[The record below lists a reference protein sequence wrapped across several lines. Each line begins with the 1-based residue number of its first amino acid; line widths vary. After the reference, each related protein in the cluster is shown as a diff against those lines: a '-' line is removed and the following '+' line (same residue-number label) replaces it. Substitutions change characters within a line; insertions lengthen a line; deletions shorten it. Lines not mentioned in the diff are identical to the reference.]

1 MKYIISILIIITFIS
16 SSNSNEINFKINKPY
31 EVFISKEKLSE
42 NLNFYRDNFSSFSFC
57 LKNSDDA
64 DNDLISIKNLNKKNH
79 IKKVFNKTFTD
90 WDVMDEHADAM
101 NDFALIVC
109 KVMINVNRD
118 DKIELL
124 NFIIELS
131 KLENFYSISPEWIED
146 HSGPYWYARNLPPFL
161 FAWSFVRDLA
171 NNDQQEYMHEWIK
184 KLYDN
189 LNNDDGCK
197 LMMNNSCFG
206 NHTYNVTNSLITM
219 SILLNDNKR
228 FEHSVNRFFTVLN
241 KNITKDGLFLFELKR
256 QHCSSH
262 YHIHS
267 LNPIFAILQNLK
279 TQGYDYF
286 NTEISGNFK
295 ISEIIDSIFNKFLIY
310 PKKYLEN
317 INGFYA
323 TKTCPTKG
331 QEFKYKFEQA
341 DFLQTAQ
348 FGFVS
353 IYKNNIS
360 NQNIEFNKI
369 KKLKVYWST
378 ENKNK
383 INNIFED
390 YNNDGLIDT
399 LEINEIDA
407 SYNIYGNTWGDAV
420 FGGFPFIFYK
430 NEDLDQ
436 YQ

>member
-1 MKYIISILIIITFIS
+1 
-16 SSNSNEINFKINKPY
+16 
-31 EVFISKEKLSE
+31 
-42 NLNFYRDNFSSFSFC
+42 
-57 LKNSDDA
+57 
-64 DNDLISIKNLNKKNH
+64 
-79 IKKVFNKTFTD
+79 
-90 WDVMDEHADAM
+90 MDEHADAM

-219 SILLNDNKR
+219 SLLLNDNNR

-383 INNIFED
+383 INSIFED